1 MFIPPIYLVARL
13 HKGGGLKREFY
24 MTEKLS
30 VTAEDISVAAFQGWM
45 ALTAELTRKGILSN
59 DDANAVAATA
69 ASMCMAQGTRNA
81 AELIYTSI
89 PTSRN
94 VDPVARALDV
104 GMKVERKSE

>member
-1 MFIPPIYLVARL
+1 MSIPPIYLVARL
-13 HKGGGLKREFY
+13 HKGGGLNRDFF
-24 MTEKLS
+24 MSEKLN
-30 VTAEDISVAAFQGWM
+30 VTAEDVSIAAFQGWM

-69 ASMCMAQGTRNA
+69 ASMCMAQGTANA

-94 VDPVARALDV
+94 FDPVGRALDV
-104 GMKVERKSE
+104 GMKVERKRE